1 MSRKPKTTLISR
13 LHDPSPASCR
23 VNPLGATTDFTQED
37 MLDGPSCGDAMRPE
51 GGSRSEGNSSR
62 VWDCDA
68 FCFPIVSMVTYA
80 VWSFIFSG
88 SASSRMRC

>member
-13 LHDPSPASCR
+13 WHDPTPASCR

-51 GGSRSEGNSSR
+51 GAAAAEATAVGFG
-62 VWDCDA
+62 A
-68 FCFPIVSMVTYA
+68 VTRA
-80 VWSFIFSG
+80 VFL
-88 SASSRMRC
+88 